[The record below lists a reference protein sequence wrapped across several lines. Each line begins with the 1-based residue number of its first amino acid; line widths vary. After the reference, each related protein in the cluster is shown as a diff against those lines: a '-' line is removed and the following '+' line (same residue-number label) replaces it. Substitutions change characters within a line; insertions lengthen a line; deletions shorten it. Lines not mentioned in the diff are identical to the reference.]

1 MKTLVAR
8 TSTAALFATLLTW
21 AAAAASEPATQAEEP
36 PQHLFQTDLIAF
48 PDPWSFMLGRSGV
61 TMVSDQQ
68 LIDLAAD
75 PDKEV
80 NVSISS
86 TPQLRTLRQICEQ
99 AKARGHRT
107 LSIAFDYF
115 FAQYR
120 TEAADVPR
128 RLWPDTDR
136 YIELIGK
143 ISQFAKQYGLGIE
156 LSLLSP
162 LEIGHGYR
170 ETTGETGRWMHY
182 REGLRD
188 PQSGAY
194 SVQLWR
200 QRAWTNN
207 KGTFR
212 IKDAGVRVFAF
223 RERRVGGTPYYA
235 VKPDE
240 IVEITDTAAVEV
252 YDALQTGR
260 RTIAGSGADPADLAG
275 YSAVR
280 IRIHGTGRAD
290 VGPLDRVLVVQVYDS
305 PEMDYFSP
313 TAAPFL
319 REMIDKYVAA
329 GVHFNAIYADETHI
343 QGDWS
348 YFSHHDHG
356 AFATRYVSPGLERM
370 FADRHGEQYA
380 DFAKWLVYFARGQH
394 DTANDL
400 TAASGAMHVIGPEPA
415 QIRRTALL
423 RARYYELLQ
432 NHVVDLFAGAKS
444 HLERRMGHQ
453 IHSMAHAT
461 WAESPTI
468 DNYDAGHGNGYAQ
481 KYEYTSNFIW
491 SNTVHQAASACH
503 DYFKWGD
510 FLHGTGNDTAEC
522 GWLDRNY
529 WGFSLASSLGVLNR
543 VPNAYAA
550 HWGMPAEV
558 SRRRSALCDAW
569 GTWPSPPFAIVEDSQ
584 HREVEVLMLYPL
596 DLVAVDERFGSWMTQ
611 YAYANWITQ
620 AKLLE
625 RGRVVDGLL
634 EVAGRR
640 YTTLV
645 ATFAPFPEPELLAMM
660 EKLAGQGG
668 RVVWSGPP
676 PLVTRDGDDA
686 LQRWQE
692 MTGVHYNPT
701 AADGTIVPGRR
712 VEFSGVLAGLEAM
725 IVLTDLL
732 PDRAY
737 PVEAANGAET
747 VVTIS
752 GQVVGTHRRLPD
764 GGSVTYLGFRPR
776 DDQSMMTGHDHRYWF
791 DILRLLGCYQ
801 PSGAFADVQDDTEHI
816 SRTTGYFTARFPNGA
831 ISIAPHLRH
840 LEEAWPGGFQRDAA
854 QDAEIVKTLDL
865 PSEQIALDAFKVNG
879 HSVDYRGASAMAFR
893 VDDQGRLIAFAG
905 RGCREI
911 TIDGRQTVF
920 ADGPMPLVAWAPVPE
935 NRRVEG
941 GAAIIVRAAGDGP
954 LSIPAPDL
962 QKATVYREGPTPGSR
977 GAAVE
982 NRIEDGLLVF
992 QPNPG
997 VAWYY
1002 VVRSD
1007 ETSFEQ

>member
-1 MKTLVAR
+1 
-8 TSTAALFATLLTW
+8 
-21 AAAAASEPATQAEEP
+21 
-36 PQHLFQTDLIAF
+36 
-48 PDPWSFMLGRSGV
+48 
-61 TMVSDQQ
+61 
-68 LIDLAAD
+68 
-75 PDKEV
+75 
-80 NVSISS
+80 
-86 TPQLRTLRQICEQ
+86 
-99 AKARGHRT
+99 

-120 TEAADVPR
+120 TEAANLPR

-143 ISQFAKQYGLGIE
+143 IARFAEGYGLGIE

-170 ETTGETGRWMHY
+170 EKTGETGRWMHY

-188 PQSGAY
+188 PRSGAY

-212 IKDAGVRVFAF
+212 IEDAGVRVFAF
-223 RERRVGGTPYYA
+223 REQRIGGTPYY
-235 VKPDE
+235 VVNPDE
-240 IVEITDTAAVEV
+240 IVEITDTAGVEV
-252 YDALQTGR
+252 YDALETGR
-260 RTIAGSGADPADLAG
+260 RSVGKSGEDPADLAG

-280 IRIHGTGRAD
+280 IRIHGQGRDD
-290 VGPLDRVLVVQVYDS
+290 VGPLDRVLVVQIYDS

-319 REMIDKYVAA
+319 HEMIDKYVAA

-343 QGDWS
+343 QGDWT
-348 YFSHHDHG
+348 YFSHHDHD
-356 AFATRYVSPGLERM
+356 AFAMRYVSPGLERI

-380 DFAKWLVYFARGQH
+380 DFAKFLIYFARGQH

-400 TAASGAMHVIGPEPA
+400 TAASGAMHVLGPKPA
-415 QIRRTALL
+415 DVRRTALL
-423 RARYYELLQ
+423 RAQYYELLQ

-453 IHSMAHAT
+453 IHSQAHAT

-468 DNYDAGHGNGYAQ
+468 DKYDSGQSNDYAQ

-529 WGFSLASSLGVLNR
+529 WGFTLASSLGVLNR

-569 GTWPSPPFAIVEDSQ
+569 GTWPSPPYAIVENSE

-625 RGRVVDGLL
+625 RGRVVDGVL

-660 EKLAGQGG
+660 EKLAGEGG

-676 PLVTRDGDDA
+676 PLLTRDGGDA
-686 LQRWQE
+686 LEPWQE
-692 MTGVHYNPT
+692 LTGVRYNPT
-701 AADGTIVPGRR
+701 AGDGTIVAGRQ
-712 VEFSGVLAGLEAM
+712 VEFLGSLAGLEPM
-725 IVLTDLL
+725 TVLTDLL

-737 PVEAANGAET
+737 PVEPPAGVET
-747 VVTIS
+747 VARIK
-752 GQVVGTHRRLPD
+752 GRIVGTHRRLPD
-764 GGSVTYLGFRPR
+764 GGTVTYLGFRPR
-776 DDQSMMTGHDHRYWF
+776 DDQSMMTGRDERHWL
-791 DILRLLGCYQ
+791 DILRLLGCYAAT
-801 PSGAFADVQDDTEHI
+801 GAFADAQDNTEQI
-816 SRTTGYFTARFPNGA
+816 SRTTDYFTARFPNGA
-831 ISIAPHLRH
+831 ISVAPHLRH

-854 QDAEIVKTLDL
+854 EDAKIVKTLDL
-865 PSEQIALDAFKVNG
+865 PSERIILDGFKVNG
-879 HSVDYRGASAMAFR
+879 HSVDYQGDRAMAFR

-905 RGCREI
+905 RGCSEI
-911 TIDGRQTVF
+911 TVDGRKTVF
-920 ADGPMPLVAWAPVPE
+920 ADRAVPLAAWAPVPA

-941 GAAIIVRAAGDGP
+941 GAAIIVRAAGDGR
-954 LSIPAPDL
+954 LAIPAPAL
-962 QKATVYREGPTPGSR
+962 AKATVYREGPTPGSR
-977 GAAVE
+977 GPVVE
-982 NRIEDGLLVF
+982 SKIADELLTF
-992 QPNPG
+992 EPTPG
-997 VAWYY
+997 EAWYY
-1002 VVRSD
+1002 VVRVA
-1007 ETSFEQ
+1007 E

>member
-1 MKTLVAR
+1 MKIKFVRISA
-8 TSTAALFATLLTW
+8 ATLLGSLLVF
-21 AAAAASEPATQAEEP
+21 AASAASEPAAEVEEP

-68 LIDLAAD
+68 LIDLAGD
-75 PDKEV
+75 PDKPV

-99 AKARGHRT
+99 AQARGHRT

-120 TEAADVPR
+120 TEAANVPR

-170 ETTGETGRWMHY
+170 EKTGETGRWMHY

-188 PQSGAY
+188 HKSGAY

-207 KGTFR
+207 KGTFQ

-223 RERRVGGTPYYA
+223 RERRIGGTPYY
-235 VKPDE
+235 VVNPDE
-240 IVEITDTAAVEV
+240 IVDITDTAGVET
-252 YDALQTGR
+252 YDSIESGR
-260 RTIAGSGADPADLAG
+260 RSTAKSGQDPADLAG

-280 IRIHGTGRAD
+280 IRIHGKGRAD
-290 VGPLDRVLVVQVYDS
+290 VGPLDRVLVVQIYES

-343 QGDWS
+343 QGDWG
-348 YFSHHDHG
+348 YFNHHDHD
-356 AFATRYVSPGLERM
+356 AFATRYVSPGLERI
-370 FADRHGEQYA
+370 FADRHGKEYA

-394 DTANDL
+394 DAANDL
-400 TAASGAMHVIGPEPA
+400 SATSGAMHVLGPRPTD
-415 QIRRTALL
+415 IRRTALL

-444 HLERRMGHQ
+444 HLERQMGHQ
-453 IHSMAHAT
+453 IHSRAHAT

-468 DNYDAGHGNGYAQ
+468 DKYDAGQENDYAQ
-481 KYEYTSNFIW
+481 KYEYTSNFVW

-529 WGFSLASSLGVLNR
+529 WGFTLASSLGVLNR

-569 GTWPSPPFAIVEDSQ
+569 GTWPNPAYAIVEDSR
-584 HREVEVLMLYPL
+584 HRDVDVLMLYPL
-596 DLVAVDERFGSWMTQ
+596 DLVAADERFGSWMTQ

-625 RGRVVDGLL
+625 RGRVVDGVL

-645 ATFAPFPEPELLAMM
+645 ATFAPFPESQLLAMM
-660 EKLAGQGG
+660 ETLADEGG
-668 RVVWSGPP
+668 RVIWSGPP
-676 PLVTRDGDDA
+676 PLLTRDGGDA
-686 LQRWQE
+686 LARWQGL
-692 MTGVHYNPT
+692 TGVRYHPT
-701 AADGTIVPGRR
+701 AGDGTIVAGRR
-712 VEFSGVLAGLEAM
+712 VEFAGVLAGVGPM
-725 IVLTDLL
+725 TVLTDLL

-737 PVEAANGAET
+737 PVEADGDVET
-747 VVTIS
+747 VSTIT
-752 GQVVGTHRRLPD
+752 GRVVGTHRRLAT
-764 GGSVTYLGFRPR
+764 GGTVTYLGFRPR
-776 DDQSMMTGHDHRYWF
+776 DDQSMMTGCDERHWF
-791 DILRLLGCYQ
+791 DILKALGCY
-801 PSGAFADVQDDTEHI
+801 PPTGEFKDTQDNTEQI
-816 SRTTGYFTARFPNGA
+816 SRTTDYFTARFPNGA
-831 ISIAPHLRH
+831 VSIAPHLRH
-840 LEEAWPGGFQRDAA
+840 VEENWPGGFLRDTAA
-854 QDAEIVKTLDL
+854 DAEIVKTLEL
-865 PSEQIALDAFKVNG
+865 PSEKISLDGFKLNG
-879 HSVDYRGASAMAFR
+879 HTIDYQGHRTMVFR
-893 VDDQGRLIAFAG
+893 VDESGVLLAFAG
-905 RGCREI
+905 QGCREI
-911 TIDGRQTVF
+911 TVDGQKTVF
-920 ADGPMPLVAWAPVPE
+920 ADKPMPLVAWAPVPAE
-935 NRRVEG
+935 RRVEG
-941 GAAIIVRAAGDGP
+941 GATIVVRAGGETQ
-954 LSIPAPDL
+954 LSIPAPGL
-962 QKATVYREGPTPGSR
+962 AKATVYREGPTPGSR
-977 GAAVE
+977 GPVME
-982 NRIEDGLLVF
+982 SRIEEGVLVF
-992 QPNPG
+992 RPAPG
-997 VAWYY
+997 VVWYY
-1002 VVRSD
+1002 VVPGD
-1007 ETSFEQ
+1007 T